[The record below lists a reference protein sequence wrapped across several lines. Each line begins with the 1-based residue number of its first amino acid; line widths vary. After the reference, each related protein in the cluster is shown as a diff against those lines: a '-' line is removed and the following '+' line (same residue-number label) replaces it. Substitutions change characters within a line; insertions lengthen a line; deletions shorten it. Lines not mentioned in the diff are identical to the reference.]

1 LKFCGNEEGW
11 HFFINLSF
19 SQVCVR
25 EALYKRLPSVLIA
38 DPTSAEDVFD
48 LLWPHFQQ
56 FYEEREVNPYFAIAQ
71 SGS

>member
-1 LKFCGNEEGW
+1 
-11 HFFINLSF
+11 
-19 SQVCVR
+19 VCVR

-38 DPTSAEDVFD
+38 DPTSAEEVFD

-56 FYEEREVNPYFAIAQ
+56 FYEEREVNPYFAVAQ